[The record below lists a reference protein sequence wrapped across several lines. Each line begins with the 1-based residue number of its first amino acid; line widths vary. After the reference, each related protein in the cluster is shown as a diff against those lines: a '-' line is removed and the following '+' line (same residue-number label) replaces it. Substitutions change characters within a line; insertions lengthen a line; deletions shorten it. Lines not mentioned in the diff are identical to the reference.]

1 MSPMRTSA
9 SLVIIFHI
17 LVFGSTARAQQPTDE
32 TAIQAQLHI
41 PEPYELTQGTF
52 INLILERVDPTQV
65 SAIVYE
71 NVYDAFENIAIP
83 RGSRF
88 FGHQVNK
95 VNGVHDVYFS
105 QLQLNSTGQTYTL
118 QPPLQATTPLGAAGI
133 VDFKPAATAG
143 TMLRKDIVIP
153 H

>member
-1 MSPMRTSA
+1 MSFMKTAA
-9 SLVIIFHI
+9 SLAIVKI
-17 LVFGSTARAQQPTDE
+17 LILGSAAWAQQPTSE
-32 TAIQAQLHI
+32 TAIQAQLHV

-52 INLILERVDPTQV
+52 INLTLERVDPNQV
-65 SAIVYE
+65 SAMVYE

-83 RGSRF
+83 RGSRL
-88 FGHQVNK
+88 FGRQVNK
-95 VNGVHDVYFS
+95 INDVHDVYFT
-105 QLQLNSTGQTYTL
+105 QIQLNSTGQTYTL

-143 TMLRKDIVIP
+143 TMLRKDLVIP

>member
-1 MSPMRTSA
+1 MSFMKTAA
-9 SLVIIFHI
+9 SLAIVQI
-17 LVFGSTARAQQPTDE
+17 LILGSAAWAQQPTSE
-32 TAIQAQLHI
+32 TAIQAQLHV

-52 INLILERVDPTQV
+52 INLTLERVDPNQV
-65 SAIVYE
+65 SAMVYE

-83 RGSRF
+83 RGSRL
-88 FGHQVNK
+88 FGRQVNK
-95 VNGVHDVYFS
+95 INDVHDVYFT
-105 QLQLNSTGQTYTL
+105 QIQLNSTGQTYTL

-143 TMLRKDIVIP
+143 TMLRKDLVIP

>member
-1 MSPMRTSA
+1 MKTAA
-9 SLVIIFHI
+9 SLAIVKI
-17 LVFGSTARAQQPTDE
+17 LILGSAAWAQQPTSE
-32 TAIQAQLHI
+32 TAIQAQLHV

-52 INLILERVDPTQV
+52 INLTLERVDPNQV
-65 SAIVYE
+65 SAMVYE

-83 RGSRF
+83 RGSRL
-88 FGHQVNK
+88 FGRQVNK
-95 VNGVHDVYFS
+95 INDVHDVYFT
-105 QLQLNSTGQTYTL
+105 QIQLNSTGQTYTL

-143 TMLRKDIVIP
+143 TMLRKDLVIP